1 MKTKEF
7 IKKVKEL
14 GFNIEEYSVM
24 DFPEYEMFEILLD
37 NNVVAEVYKN
47 VMYSSSTVKTSFD
60 KLRDSLKTNLYHL
73 IRSYAETPVDERDE
87 PKKYYLRHRY
97 LRAKDGSEQYLY
109 ISFGGGMPFL
119 QKHIVTKLKKYK
131 FTEKE
136 IEELKDKL
144 DTDLA
149 DFEEVEV
156 EE

>member
-14 GFNIEEYSVM
+14 GFNIKEYSVM
-24 DFPEYEMFEILLD
+24 AFPEYDSFEILLD
-37 NNVVAEVYKN
+37 NNVVAQVYKN
-47 VMYSSSTVKTSFD
+47 VMYSSSTVTTSFD

-87 PKKYYLRHRY
+87 PKKYYLRHRW
-97 LRAKDGSEQYLY
+97 LKNKCKEQYLNIDKIY
-109 ISFGGGMPFL
+109 DSYFL
-119 QKHIVTKLKKYK
+119 LGNANTELYK
-131 FTEKE
+131 TQFTEKE